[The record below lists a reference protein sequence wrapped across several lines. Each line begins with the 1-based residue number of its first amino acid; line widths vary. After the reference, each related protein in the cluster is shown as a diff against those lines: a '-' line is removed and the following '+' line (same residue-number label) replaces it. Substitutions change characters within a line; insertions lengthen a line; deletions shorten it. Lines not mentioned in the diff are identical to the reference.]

1 MEKKCYKFYTTRS
14 KSMTKVFIL
23 IFKFLFISSSLL
35 HAIEV
40 NITKGQIEPL
50 PIAIVQ
56 FNNQS
61 PEEFE
66 YSSKINDVISSNLKN
81 TSLFKILPE
90 ESFLQSK
97 NEVFL
102 QPTFADWRLIDA
114 NFLVSGIIN
123 YADNNLSINFKL
135 WDVYQEK
142 LIVNKSISGIN
153 LADWRISSHII
164 SNLIYEG
171 ITGEKGYFDTKVVYV
186 AEENFG
192 SKRSKKLAMMDYD
205 GFNHT
210 ILTDGSNLVLTPRFS
225 PDGKNI
231 VFLQFKDNKA
241 SVYLMN
247 LKNKKITILGDYLG
261 MSFAPRFSP
270 NGRRIV
276 FSLTQKGRSNIFIQ
290 DVNNKNKF
298 QITDNRHINTS
309 PYFSPDGK
317 RIVFSSDRA
326 GKQNLYIK
334 KIDNKSG
341 KAERITYG
349 KGNYATPVWSPRGDY
364 IAFTKSFKKS
374 FFIGLI
380 KTDGKGERLI
390 SEGYLTDGPTW
401 SPNGRTLA
409 FFKTIKDK
417 NNKYKSKLFTIDITG
432 NLEKVLETPFEASDP
447 DWGPSIKY

>member
-14 KSMTKVFIL
+14 KSMTRIYII
-23 IFKFLFISSSLL
+23 IFKLLFISSSLL
-35 HAIEV
+35 YAIEV

-56 FNNQS
+56 FNNQN
-61 PEEFE
+61 PEEFQ

-102 QPTFADWRLIDA
+102 QPIFADWRLIDA
-114 NFLVSGIIN
+114 NFLVSGIIS

-142 LIVNKSISGIN
+142 LIINKSISGVN

-186 AEENFG
+186 AEENLG
-192 SKRSKKLAMMDYD
+192 SKKSKKLAMMDYD

-210 ILTDGSNLVLTPRFS
+210 ILTDGSNIVLTPRFS
-225 PDGKNI
+225 PDGKDI

-247 LKNKKITILGDYLG
+247 LKNKKIKILGNYLG

-276 FSLTQKGRSNIFIQ
+276 FSLTS
-290 DVNNKNKF
+290 
-298 QITDNRHINTS
+298 
-309 PYFSPDGK
+309 
-317 RIVFSSDRA
+317 
-326 GKQNLYIK
+326 
-334 KIDNKSG
+334 
-341 KAERITYG
+341 
-349 KGNYATPVWSPRGDY
+349 
-364 IAFTKSFKKS
+364 
-374 FFIGLI
+374 
-380 KTDGKGERLI
+380 
-390 SEGYLTDGPTW
+390 
-401 SPNGRTLA
+401 
-409 FFKTIKDK
+409 
-417 NNKYKSKLFTIDITG
+417 
-432 NLEKVLETPFEASDP
+432 
-447 DWGPSIKY
+447 

>member
-1 MEKKCYKFYTTRS
+1 
-14 KSMTKVFIL
+14 MTKIFIL

-35 HAIEV
+35 YAIEV

-56 FNNQS
+56 FNNQN

-114 NFLVSGIIN
+114 NFLVSGIIS

-142 LIVNKSISGIN
+142 LIINKSISGIN
-153 LADWRISSHII
+153 LDDWRISSHII

-192 SKRSKKLAMMDYD
+192 SKGQKKLAMMDYD

-247 LKNKKITILGDYLG
+247 LKNKK
-261 MSFAPRFSP
+261 
-270 NGRRIV
+270 
-276 FSLTQKGRSNIFIQ
+276 
-290 DVNNKNKF
+290 
-298 QITDNRHINTS
+298 
-309 PYFSPDGK
+309 
-317 RIVFSSDRA
+317 
-326 GKQNLYIK
+326 
-334 KIDNKSG
+334 
-341 KAERITYG
+341 
-349 KGNYATPVWSPRGDY
+349 NY
-364 IAFTKSFKKS
+364 
-374 FFIGLI
+374 
-380 KTDGKGERLI
+380 
-390 SEGYLTDGPTW
+390 
-401 SPNGRTLA
+401 
-409 FFKTIKDK
+409 
-417 NNKYKSKLFTIDITG
+417 DIR
-432 NLEKVLETPFEASDP
+432 
-447 DWGPSIKY
+447 